1 MTIRARTCVARC
13 QAKEDIIRWLA
24 VVGVIPYRVSSQ
36 GLSQSLGRIKM
47 YRDSAWDLHM
57 HIHLLRR
64 LMIIHFIDQVTRQAS
79 YLTCPFLTAFPFEH
93 LRLSRSGST
102 TTVAAASA
110 EWQIIIEA
118 IEFSRLFK
126 MCYRMSEDTDQ
137 TFKTEEFS
145 QFLFSQGH
153 CCAICVFKD
162 LFHL

>member
-1 MTIRARTCVARC
+1 
-13 QAKEDIIRWLA
+13 
-24 VVGVIPYRVSSQ
+24 
-36 GLSQSLGRIKM
+36 
-47 YRDSAWDLHM
+47 M

-93 LRLSRSGST
+93 LRLSRSAST

-110 EWQIIIEA
+110 EWQIIIAA

-126 MCYRMSEDTDQ
+126 MCYRISEDTDQ

-153 CCAICVFKD
+153 CCAICVFQE
-162 LFHL
+162 LFPFIIPVSTVPEKYLPCIAAFELGRHSSIRDTDHQAIQALVPR